1 MTGIEK
7 ITARIESDAQAE
19 AARIKAGA
27 DERCAALRAEYDKK
41 AQDAYWERIRSGVK
55 ECESRVDRMGRLAQM
70 ESKKSVLGLKQSM
83 VDEAFQRAVER
94 ICSMP
99 VEEYVEAMAALACK
113 SAVSGRERMVLCA
126 RDRDRCGQA
135 LVDAANAKLAA
146 AGRTAQLTLSEETAD
161 MKAGFLLREGDVSVN
176 CSVEVLAE
184 LCRSE
189 MAAKVAAALFD

>member
-7 ITARIESDAQAE
+7 ITARIEADAQSE
-19 AARIKAGA
+19 VTRIRSEA

-41 AQDAYWERIRSGVK
+41 AQDAYWERIRAGVK

-70 ESKKSVLGLKQSM
+70 ESKKSVLSLKQSM
-83 VDEAFQRAVER
+83 VGEAFDRAVEQ
-94 ICSMP
+94 ICKMP
-99 VEEYVEAMAALACK
+99 QEEYVDAMAELAAK
-113 SAVSGRERMVLCA
+113 SAVSGSECVILCE
-126 RDRDRCGQA
+126 RDRDRCGEA
-135 LVDAANAKLAA
+135 LVAAANAKLAA
-146 AGRTAQLTLSEETAD
+146 SGRNAQLTLSPELGD

>member
-7 ITARIESDAQAE
+7 ITARIDADAQAE
-19 AARIKAGA
+19 AASIKAAA
-27 DERCAALRAEYDKK
+27 DARCAELRAEYDKQ
-41 AQDAYWERIRSGVK
+41 AQEAYWERIRAGVK

-83 VDEAFQRAVER
+83 VNEAFDRAIER

-99 VEEYVEAMAALACK
+99 ADEYVDAFAALAAK
-113 SAVSGRERMVLCA
+113 SSVSGREAIVLSA
-126 RDRDRCGQA
+126 SDRERCGAA
-135 LVDAANAKLAA
+135 LVQAANAKLAEQGKT
-146 AGRTAQLTLSEETAD
+146 AGLTLSDDTAD
-161 MKAGFLLREGDVSVN
+161 MRAGFLLREGDVSVN

-189 MAAKVAAALFD
+189 MAAKVASALFD

>member
-7 ITARIESDAQAE
+7 ITARIEADAQAE
-19 AARIKAGA
+19 VAAIKAAA

-41 AQDAYWERIRSGVK
+41 AQEAYWERIRSGVK

-83 VDEAFQRAVER
+83 VNEAFDRAVER

-99 VEEYVEAMAALACK
+99 VEEYVDAMATLAAK
-113 SAVSGRERMVLCA
+113 SSVSGKEQLILSERDCA
-126 RDRDRCGQA
+126 RCGEA
-135 LVDAANAKLAA
+135 LVAAANAKLAA
-146 AGRTAQLTLSEETAD
+146 EGRPAGLTLSAERGD
-161 MKAGFLLREGDVSVN
+161 MKAGFLMREGDVSVN

-184 LCRSE
+184 LCRTD
-189 MAAKVAAALFD
+189 MAAKVASALFD

>member
-7 ITARIESDAQAE
+7 ITARIEADAQAE
-19 AARIKAGA
+19 VARIKAAA
-27 DERCAALRAEYDKK
+27 DERCAELRAEYEKK
-41 AQDAYWERIRSGVK
+41 AQEAYWERIRAGVK

-83 VDEAFQRAVER
+83 VNEAFDRAVER
-94 ICSMP
+94 ICNLP
-99 VEEYVEAMAALACK
+99 TDEYIEAMAALAAK
-113 SAVSGRERMVLCA
+113 SAVSGAECVILSE
-126 RDRDRCGQA
+126 RDRDRCGET
-135 LVDAANAKLAA
+135 LVAAANAKLAEQ
-146 AGRTAQLTLSEETAD
+146 GRPANLTLSPELGE

-189 MAAKVAAALFD
+189 MAAKVASALFD